1 MNESDRKFLTE
12 WGGEK
17 CVLLDDGK
25 YYSGLS
31 VAGEPLPIRTFDT
44 WNDFGWLQEQL
55 KDRGLLH
62 GFLAWFKQIIRGNL
76 FTWELRRPFIRCQL
90 ICDFLGERKKREEE
104 TQMD

>member
-1 MNESDRKFLTE
+1 MNDTDRKFLTE

-44 WNDFGWLQEQL
+44 WEDFGWLHENMMG
-55 KDRGLLH
+55 KPYDIAFSEYIH
-62 GFLAWFKQIIRGNL
+62 GTKGYTMDEWWTLTVA
-76 FTWELRRPFIRCQL
+76 ERCQL
-90 ICDFLGERKKREEE
+90 ICDFLRERE
-104 TQMD
+104 T